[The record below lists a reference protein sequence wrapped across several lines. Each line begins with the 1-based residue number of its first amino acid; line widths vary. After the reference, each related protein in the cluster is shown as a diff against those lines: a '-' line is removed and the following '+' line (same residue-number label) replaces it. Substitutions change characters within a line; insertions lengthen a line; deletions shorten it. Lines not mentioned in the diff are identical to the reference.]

1 MEFLASPLLWGLAA
15 TGVPVLIHLLARSRP
30 IPHRFPALRF
40 ILRSQKSSAR
50 AMKLKHFLLLLL
62 RILLIA
68 CLALGLA
75 RPLLGGSAVS
85 NGWIAIGVLFSALT
99 ALAFYQ
105 RE

>member
-1 MEFLASPLLWGLAA
+1 MEFLSTPLLWGLAA

-30 IPHRFPALRF
+30 IPHRFLALRF

-62 RILLIA
+62 RIIA
-68 CLALGLA
+68 IVCLALGLA
-75 RPLLGGSAVS
+75 RPLVGGAAASG
-85 NGWIAIGVLFSALT
+85 GWVAIGAIFSVLI

-105 RE
+105 R